1 MVDVGVYLDS
11 YTGKPVIDQVNSDYK
26 PHKPTKT
33 KANEPPCDPNNA
45 LATLKPPDRKDET

>member
-11 YTGKPVIDQVNSDYK
+11 NTGKPVIDQVNSDYK

-45 LATLKPPDRKDET
+45 LATLKSPDRKDQT